1 MSGTFD
7 SVEDAEAYAREY
19 LEDQA
24 EGGADGDRPTYS
36 DEVETCVENLDMSI
50 YEELKEMKAQSDGVT
65 PDWVMDLHAACT
77 WRACVKWLGEERVRE
92 LVEHYLRPSP
102 EAELEALIRSVG
114 MGYHPDTPWDGYEPP
129 IDQYTREEWERIHE
143 QFRATRDYEH
153 GDLDIY
159 EFGLNI
165 FKEMEFEQR
174 PANGATRVGR
184 NGVQEYWAQ
193 SLNRWV
199 TIPED

>member
-7 SVEDAEAYAREY
+7 SIEDAEAYAREY
-19 LEDQA
+19 LEGQA

-36 DEVETCVENLDMSI
+36 DEVDTSLEALNYSVYETLKDFTRASEN
-50 YEELKEMKAQSDGVT
+50 VT
-65 PDWVMDLHAACT
+65 PADCMDLHDDLM
-77 WRACVKWLGEERVRE
+77 WRACVLWLGEERARE
-92 LVEHYLRPSP
+92 LVDHYLRPSP

-129 IDQYTREEWERIHE
+129 ITQYTREEWERIHE
-143 QFRATRDYEH
+143 QFRATREGD
-153 GDLDIY
+153 DLDIY
-159 EFGLNI
+159 DFGLNV
-165 FKEMEFEQR
+165 FNEMEHESR
-174 PANGATRVGR
+174 PANGATRTVQ
-184 NGVQEYWAQ
+184 GVQQYWAQ